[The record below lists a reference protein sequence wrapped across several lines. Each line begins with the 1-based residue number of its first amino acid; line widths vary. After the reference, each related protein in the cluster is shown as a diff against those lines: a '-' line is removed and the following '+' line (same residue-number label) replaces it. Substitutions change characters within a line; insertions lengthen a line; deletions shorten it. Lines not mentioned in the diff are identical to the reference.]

1 MKKYSTQI
9 TLLVIT
15 FIIVTVSSLTACTTN
30 TTEQVR
36 ETSPLASS
44 SPLSPT
50 KTPFPP
56 PPTTIPVAA
65 VVNGDDIT
73 IEEYQA
79 ELARYK
85 MVVDREFTEEDKE
98 IVINDLIQLTLLA
111 QAAYSE
117 GFELDDAAIQAHIEE
132 LNNEEQPLEDWLANH
147 SYTDESFRVSLRRS
161 LAAAWMRDEIIADI
175 PETAEQVHVQQVLY
189 YTYPEANYA
198 LNQLMS
204 GTEFAQLAA
213 TRDPQTKG
221 DLGWFP
227 REYLT
232 IPQLDEV
239 VFNLEVEKYSD
250 IIETEIGYHIVIV
263 IAKEQNRLLPPDM
276 LRIQQERAFHDWLE
290 RRWKL
295 STITI
300 TLP

>member
-1 MKKYSTQI
+1 MKKYPTQI
-9 TLLVIT
+9 TFLVIT
-15 FIIVTVSSLTACTTN
+15 FIIITVSSFTACTTN
-30 TTEQVR
+30 TAEQVR
-36 ETSPLASS
+36 EINPQASS

-50 KTPFPP
+50 RTPFPP
-56 PPTTIPVAA
+56 PPTTVPVAA

-85 MVVDREFTEEDKE
+85 MVVNREFTEEDKE
-98 IVINDLIQLTLLA
+98 FVINDLIQLTFLA

-117 GFELDDAAIQAHIEE
+117 GFELDDATIQAHIEE
-132 LNNEEQPLEDWLANH
+132 LNNAEQPLEDWLENYG
-147 SYTDESFRVSLRRS
+147 YTDEIFKVSLRRS
-161 LAAAWMRDEIIADI
+161 LAAAWMRDKIIAEVL
-175 PETAEQVHVQQVLY
+175 ETAEQVHAQQVLY
-189 YTYPEANYA
+189 YSYAEANYA
-198 LNQLMS
+198 LNQLVA

-232 IPQLDEV
+232 IPQLDDV

-250 IIETEIGYHIVIV
+250 IIETEIGYHIIMI
-263 IAKEQNRLLPPDM
+263 IAKDQNRLLPPDM
-276 LRIQQERAFHDWLE
+276 LRTQQARAFHDWLE